1 MNDAPVVYVVD
12 DDDAVRNAMK
22 LLLDSVGLACE
33 TFSSAAEFLAAYD
46 PARHCCL
53 VSDIR
58 MPGMSGLELQQE
70 LSRQHMDIPLIFIT
84 GHGDVPMA
92 VSAIQSGATDFIQKP
107 FRDHHLIGTIQH
119 ALERDGRQRVSRVE
133 ANVVRERMNR
143 LTPRDGSS

>member
-1 MNDAPVVYVVD
+1 
-12 DDDAVRNAMK
+12 
-22 LLLDSVGLACE
+22 
-33 TFSSAAEFLAAYD
+33 
-46 PARHCCL
+46 
-53 VSDIR
+53 